1 MNKIFA
7 FLAFVITLAVFTSCD
22 KDIEINDDYKDITII
37 YGLLDP
43 TDSISYLR
51 IEKAFLSN
59 GDIYQAAQIPDSNIF
74 SYKLDAKLLDKDGD
88 VVVVFDT
95 TTIYNK
101 EEGIFYAPVMQVYYA
116 VAEFIWVVKTSEN

>member
-88 VVVVFDT
+88 VVVVLIQLPF
-95 TTIYNK
+95 IIRKK
-101 EEGIFYAPVMQVYYA
+101 EFFMLQLCK
-116 VAEFIWVVKTSEN
+116 FIMRLQNSFG